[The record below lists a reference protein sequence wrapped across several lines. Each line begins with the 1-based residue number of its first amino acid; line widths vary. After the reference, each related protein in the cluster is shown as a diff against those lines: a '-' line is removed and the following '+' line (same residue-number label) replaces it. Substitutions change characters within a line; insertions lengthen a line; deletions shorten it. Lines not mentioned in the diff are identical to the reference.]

1 MTATVAGRGAADEL
15 LGDADRLLSGD
26 RRANGAW
33 WPRATAF
40 LLRSAL
46 ELELAAYWARVE
58 PGVEACSMR
67 AQLTVLRRPEYAG
80 PDTGTDVAAA
90 WHALSRACHHHAY
103 ELAPTLAE
111 LRSWAEAVRR
121 TATALRQVRTPT
133 SESGRGPRR
142 DH

>member
-1 MTATVAGRGAADEL
+1 MTATVAGQGAADEL
-15 LGDADRLLSGD
+15 LDDADRLLSGD
-26 RRANGAW
+26 RRASGAW

-58 PGVEACSMR
+58 PGVEVCSMR

-103 ELAPTLAE
+103 ELAPTVAE
-111 LRSWAEAVRR
+111 LRSWSLAVRD
-121 TATALRQVRTPT
+121 AVAALRRTT
-133 SESGRGPRR
+133 R
-142 DH
+142 